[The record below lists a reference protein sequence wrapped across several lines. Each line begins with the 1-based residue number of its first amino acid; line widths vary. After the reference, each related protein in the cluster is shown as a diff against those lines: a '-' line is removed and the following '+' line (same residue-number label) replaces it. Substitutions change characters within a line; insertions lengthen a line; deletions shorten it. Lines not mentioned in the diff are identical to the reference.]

1 VAVELRTL
9 VLAVELRTLVL
20 VVERTSV
27 LVVEL
32 RTSVPGDLL
41 ELLQMAQRFDSIV
54 GT

>member
-9 VLAVELRTLVL
+9 VLAVE
-20 VVERTSV
+20 RTSV
-27 LVVEL
+27 LAVEL
-32 RTSVPGDLL
+32 RRSVPGDLL

>member
-1 VAVELRTL
+1 MELRTL
-9 VLAVELRTLVL
+9 VLAVERTSVL
-20 VVERTSV
+20 AVERTSV
-27 LVVEL
+27 LAVE

>member
-1 VAVELRTL
+1 VDLRTL
-9 VLAVELRTLVL
+9 VLVVELRTSVL

-32 RTSVPGDLL
+32 LGDLL
-41 ELLQMAQRFDSIV
+41 RLQMAQRFDSIV